1 MASGKCWLVHKMLPP
16 VGGCLLGRSPYLRVV
31 AVEHLRMLFLQR
43 HVSVLLR
50 EFFAT
55 QVFFVCSL
63 FHKLFWFLVLAT
75 IPRPQLL
82 RQFEEKVAE
91 SGGSLKVLKF
101 SL

>member
-1 MASGKCWLVHKMLPP
+1 MLVIVHKMLPP
-16 VGGCLLGRSPYLRVV
+16 VGGRLLGRSPYFRAV

-63 FHKLFWFLVLAT
+63 FELFWFLFLAT

>member
-1 MASGKCWLVHKMLPP
+1 MASGKCRLVPKMLPP
-16 VGGCLLGRSPYLRVV
+16 VGGCLLGRSPYLRAV

-63 FHKLFWFLVLAT
+63 FELFWFLFLAT

>member
-1 MASGKCWLVHKMLPP
+1 MLPP
-16 VGGCLLGRSPYLRVV
+16 VGGCLLGRSPYFRAV

-63 FHKLFWFLVLAT
+63 FELFWFLFLAT

>member
-1 MASGKCWLVHKMLPP
+1 M
-16 VGGCLLGRSPYLRVV
+16 GRSPYFRAV

-63 FHKLFWFLVLAT
+63 FELFWFLFLAT

>member
-1 MASGKCWLVHKMLPP
+1 M
-16 VGGCLLGRSPYLRVV
+16 GRSPYFRAV

-63 FHKLFWFLVLAT
+63 FELFWFLFLAT

-91 SGGSLKVLKF
+91 SGGSLTVLKF

>member
-1 MASGKCWLVHKMLPP
+1 MLVIVHKMLPP
-16 VGGCLLGRSPYLRVV
+16 VGGCLLGRSPYLRAV

-63 FHKLFWFLVLAT
+63 FELFWFLFLAT